1 MEEWAEV
8 GAEPDPYDAKDPK
21 GDPLVDALDRIPVD
35 EFDDEYGGSV
45 LPGWDD
51 WNTIPF
57 GTQTGCRPRLLVVID
72 SDANIAP
79 RLRDTLA
86 RLAHC
91 NGTHGAKTGSVM
103 FYLTGFF
110 PSWQSEW
117 IAHRA
122 SLEAAL
128 GSQKMDAPPII
139 RISVRGRPQHTFFTS
154 EGRPA
159 GGRDML
165 DWWRAAEPHLRGC
178 LRRRLDFV
186 RSQRVEQE
194 RNCGFVQG
202 YTEQPPEM
210 DRANVLSF
218 GDYRA
223 TGANVM
229 DWRLRCYL
237 VPGVPIGF
245 AGRIKLHHPLVH
257 PLALHNPPHLPGD
270 DNSAWVAVDAKRFLR
285 VPGDYLDLGN
295 LP

>member
-8 GAEPDPYDAKDPK
+8 GAEPDHYDAEDPK
-21 GDPLVDALDRIPVD
+21 GDLLEDELDRIRAWK
-35 EFDDEYGGSV
+35 FDDESGRSV
-45 LPGWDD
+45 LPGWGD

-57 GTQTGCRPRLLVVID
+57 GTPTGCRPRLLVVID
-72 SDANIAP
+72 SDVNIVP

-86 RLAHC
+86 HLTHC
-91 NGTHGAKTGSVM
+91 NGAHGAKTSNVM

-122 SLEAAL
+122 ALEAAL
-128 GSQKMDAPPII
+128 GAQEMGAPPII
-139 RISVRGRPQHTFFTS
+139 RISVRRKPQHTFFTS

-178 LRRRLDFV
+178 LRRSLEFV
-186 RSQRVEQE
+186 RAQGVEQG

-202 YTEQPPEM
+202 YNEQPAGLSV
-210 DRANVLSF
+210 ANTLSF

-223 TGANVM
+223 GGTKIL

-245 AGRIKLHHPLVH
+245 AGRVKLHHPLMH

-270 DNSAWVAVDAKRFLR
+270 ENSAWVAVDANRFLTT
-285 VPGDYLDLGN
+285 PGDYLDLGQ